1 MPPIFKNPFRNL
13 LSSVIPMSSL
23 GSEAGSKAVPVG
35 NAPMFIV
42 VWFQLIMALLGSWN
56 MESKAVWAELVG
68 FRVDKA
74 YVCKNESGNEHEYVV
89 FDMSRPEHREH
100 LFLRLERSAGERK
113 GSPTSSPSSSSI
125 SSYDSSDSEKSSDIS
140 PLPSRIPDFYERSS
154 GSSISIQSMKEGI
167 SKVTDTF
174 HRAVRRLSDS
184 SLSRPSGISSNQYLA
199 ADSVTKLNSFSTS
212 GIKVIRTIEFHS
224 PDRFKRPCLW
234 DIMILAYVMHQD
246 SMTYELFERQCF
258 WFADTISAVLEH
270 WFNASGD
277 VSITDGKPMKSRF
290 LRRNRSSGSV
300 GILVV
305 HQRKDD
311 VIEKIRQKFRQKRDE
326 LEKQRQGFV
335 QEENARMQ
343 MARELAEVKKQQ
355 ELERKEREKER
366 LERDERER
374 QLQQEREKE
383 RLERDE
389 RERQLQQEREKE
401 RLELQEQ
408 LHDNNR
414 QFQEQLQDN
423 NRQWELRMQHLQQ
436 KDHEKD
442 LRLQEIEQMIRM
454 FRNSQTQLTAPGRPA
469 YPNSHP

>member
-1 MPPIFKNPFRNL
+1 
-13 LSSVIPMSSL
+13 MSSL
-23 GSEAGSKAVPVG
+23 GSEVGSKAVPVG

-89 FDMSRPEHREH
+89 VDMSRPEHREH

-125 SSYDSSDSEKSSDIS
+125 SSYDSSDSEKSS
-140 PLPSRIPDFYERSS
+140 LPSRILDFYERSS

-224 PDRFKRPCLW
+224 PDRSKRPCLW

-258 WFADTISAVLEH
+258 WFADTISAILEQ

-277 VSITDGKPMKSRF
+277 VSITDGKPTKSRF

-311 VIEKIRQKFRQKRDE
+311 VIEKIRQKFRQKRDG

-335 QEENARMQ
+335 QDENTRMQ

-355 ELERKEREKER
+355 ELERKEREKERLEREKER

-389 RERQLQQEREKE
+389 RERQLQ
-401 RLELQEQ
+401 EQ
-408 LHDNNR
+408 L
-414 QFQEQLQDN
+414 QLQQDN

-454 FRNSQTQLTAPGRPA
+454 FRNSQTQLTAPDRPA